1 MGRASPAAMTFIR
14 DARLGI
20 RLLWRQPGFTVIAL
34 LTLALG
40 IAANTAIFTVVYATL
55 LAPLPYEHGD
65 RIVMVW
71 SRVQNNRNGSAA
83 GTYEEWKRRARS
95 FDGLAAWTGRQV
107 SLAEPGQRPDQVQ
120 ARLGTP
126 GFITIHGFKMMLGRD
141 FVPEEGVTGKDQA
154 IVLPNR
160 FWRTRYNSDASIV
173 GKTVRVDGMPYN
185 VVGVLA
191 PGVADRLESDLFLP
205 LAFKPDQLNHDFHW
219 LLVMGR
225 LKANVTVA
233 QADAEMKGIAAQ
245 IAKEFPKSKGGWS
258 ASVEPLKNNFLPDD
272 MIATLWLLL
281 GSVGFVLLIAC
292 ANIANLLLARGTARQ
307 REMAVRASLGAS
319 RGRLFAQ
326 MLTESVILAAAGGLL
341 GLVLAFLGMDALLAV
356 IPPNTLPSEA
366 DMTVNVPVLLFTL
379 AVSLLSGVLFGSA
392 PAWQIKRINLN
403 DVLKET
409 GRSNIGGGRHFVR
422 RVFVVTE
429 FALALTLLAGAGL
442 AISSLVK
449 LANVDLGFKTERLL
463 TMSLPVPDTRLK
475 GAEQIEMFYRQV
487 IEQARALPGVSSV
500 SVSTGFPVRGTNF
513 GMPFTI
519 VGRPVSDP
527 GQRPGAGFNMVTTD
541 YFKTFGIPIQRG
553 RAFTEQDSAAAP
565 RVAIV
570 NDAFV
575 RQYLTGLDPLNT
587 RILVEQLLP
596 GETRL
601 GEAVEWQIVGVYRAV
616 RNRGP
621 RGDFPEIDV
630 PFAQSPWPGASIGL
644 RTTSPDPESVRN
656 AMAAIVQ
663 KLDPDLPIADVRTME
678 QLLYERLAFDRFQAV
693 LFGAFAG
700 VALVLA
706 ALGIYGV
713 MSFTVVQRTHEI
725 GLRMALGAGRDQV
738 LRQILRQG
746 LATALVGIAIGSV
759 GAYLV
764 GRGMR
769 GMLFG
774 VDAIDPLAFSIVA
787 GLLLGASILACF
799 IPAMRA
805 ASVDPMTALRDG

>member
-1 MGRASPAAMTFIR
+1 MNFIR

-20 RLLWRQPGFTVIAL
+20 RLLWRSPGFTVVAL

-40 IAANTAIFTVVYATL
+40 VAANTAIFTVVYATL
-55 LAPLPYEHGD
+55 LAPLPYENGE
-65 RIVMVW
+65 RIVIVW

-83 GTYEEWKRRARS
+83 GTYEEWKRRSRS
-95 FDGLAAWTGRQV
+95 FDGLAAFTGRSV

-126 GFITIHGFKMMLGRD
+126 GFIAIHGFKVMLGRD

-154 IVLPNR
+154 IVLANQ
-160 FWRTRYNSDASIV
+160 FWRARYNSDPQIV
-173 GKTVRVDGMPYN
+173 GKSIRVDGKLHT
-185 VVGVLA
+185 VVGVLS
-191 PGVADRLESDLFLP
+191 PGPADRLESVMFLP
-205 LAFKPDQLNHDFHW
+205 LAFRPDQLNHDFHW

-225 LKANVTVA
+225 LKQNVSIE

-258 ASVEPLKNNFLPDD
+258 ASVEPLKNNFLPNNL
-272 MIATLWLLL
+272 ISTLWLLL
-281 GSVGFVLLIAC
+281 GAVGFVLLIAC
-292 ANIANLLLARGTARQ
+292 ANVANLLLARGTARQ

-319 RGRLFAQ
+319 RKRLFAQ
-326 MLTESVILAAAGGLL
+326 LLTESVVLAAAGGLL
-341 GLVLAFLGMDALLAV
+341 GLLLAFFLMDALIAL
-356 IPPNTLPSEA
+356 IPRNTLPSEA
-366 DMTVNVPVLLFTL
+366 DTTLNLPVLLFTM
-379 AVSLLSGVLFGSA
+379 AVSLLSGVVFGSV

-403 DVLKET
+403 EVLKET
-409 GRSNIGGGRHFVR
+409 GRSTIGGRHWMR
-422 RVFVVTE
+422 RVFVITE

-463 TMSLPVPDTRLK
+463 TMALPVPDTRLK
-475 GAEQIEMFYRQV
+475 GAEQVEMFYRQV
-487 IEQARALPGVSSV
+487 LEQARALPGVASV
-500 SVSTGFPVRGTNF
+500 SVSTGFPVRGTSF

-527 GQRPGAGFNMVTTD
+527 GQRPGAGFNMVTPD

-553 RAFTEQDSAAAP
+553 RAFTEQDSSGAP

-575 RQYLTGLDPLNT
+575 RQYLTGLDPLKT
-587 RILVEQLLP
+587 RLLIEQLLP

-601 GEAVEWQIVGVYRAV
+601 GEAVEWEIVGVYRAV

-630 PFAQSPWPGASIGL
+630 PFAQSPWPGAAIGL
-644 RTTSPDPESVRN
+644 RTSSPDPESVRN
-656 AMAAIVQ
+656 AIAAIVQ

-678 QLLYERLAFDRFQAV
+678 QLVYERLAFDRFQAV
-693 LFGAFAG
+693 LFGSFAG

-706 ALGIYGV
+706 VLGIYGV

-738 LRQILRQG
+738 LRQILREG
-746 LATALVGIAIGSV
+746 LATALIGIGIGTVGS
-759 GAYLV
+759 YLV
-764 GRGMR
+764 GRAMR

-774 VDAIDPLAFSIVA
+774 VEAIDPLAFAIVSS
-787 GLLLGASILACF
+787 LLFSAAILACF

>member
-1 MGRASPAAMTFIR
+1 MTFLR

-20 RLLWRQPGFTVIAL
+20 RLLLRQPGFTVIAL

-40 IAANTAIFTVVYATL
+40 VAANTAIFTVVYATL
-55 LAPLPYEHGD
+55 LAPLPYENGD
-65 RIVMVW
+65 RIVIVW

-83 GTYEEWKRRARS
+83 GTYEEWKRRSRS
-95 FDGLAAWTGRQV
+95 FEGLAAFTGRQV

-126 GFITIHGFKMMLGRD
+126 GFVTIHGFKMMLGRD
-141 FVPEEGVTGKDQA
+141 FIPEEGVPGKDHA
-154 IVLPNR
+154 IVLTNR

-173 GKTVRVDGMPYN
+173 GKTLRVDGLPHT

-191 PGVADRLESDLFLP
+191 PGPSDRLESAMFLP
-205 LAFKPDQLNHDFHW
+205 LAFRPDQLNHDFHW
-219 LLVMGR
+219 LLVMGK
-225 LKANVTVA
+225 LKPNVTIE
-233 QADAEMKGIAAQ
+233 QADAEMKGIAKQ
-245 IAKEFPKSKGGWS
+245 IAEEFPKSKKGWS
-258 ASVEPLKNNFLPDD
+258 ASVEPLKNNFLDQNL
-272 MIATLWLLL
+272 IATLWMLL
-281 GSVGFVLLIAC
+281 GSVAFVLLIAC
-292 ANIANLLLARGTARQ
+292 ANVANLLLARGTARQ

-326 MLTESVILAAAGGLL
+326 LITESVVLAVAGGLL
-341 GLVLAFLGMDALLAV
+341 GLVLAFFALDVLLAL

-366 DMTVNVPVLLFTL
+366 DLTINVPVLIFTL
-379 AVSLLSGVLFGSA
+379 AVSVLSGVVFGSA
-392 PAWQIKRINLN
+392 PAWQVQRIKLN

-409 GRSNIGGGRHFVR
+409 GRSAIAGGRQWVR
-422 RVFVVTE
+422 RAFVVTE

-449 LANVDLGFKTERLL
+449 LVNVDLGFQIERRL

-475 GAEQIEMFYRQV
+475 GAEQIEVFYRQV
-487 IEQARALPGVSSV
+487 LDQARAIPGVKSV

-513 GMPFTI
+513 GMPFEI
-519 VGRPVSDP
+519 VGRPIGDP
-527 GQRPGAGFNMVTTD
+527 GQRPGAGFNMVSPD
-541 YFKTFGIPIQRG
+541 YFKTFGIAIQRG

-570 NDAFV
+570 NDAFA
-575 RQYLTGLDPLNT
+575 RQYLAGLDPLKS

-601 GEAVEWQIVGVYRAV
+601 GPAVEWQIVGVYRSV

-630 PFAQSPWPGASIGL
+630 PFAQSPWPGVVIGVH
-644 RTTSPDPESVRN
+644 TTSPDPESVRN
-656 AMAAIVQ
+656 AIAAIVQ
-663 KLDPDLPIADVRTME
+663 RLDPDLPIADVQTME
-678 QLLYERLAFDRFQAV
+678 QLVYERLAFDRFQAV

-738 LRQILRQG
+738 LRQILREG
-746 LATALVGIAIGSV
+746 LVTALVGLAIGTV

-774 VDAIDPLAFSIVA
+774 VGAIDPLAFSIVA
-787 GLLLGASILACF
+787 CLLLSASILACF

>member
-1 MGRASPAAMTFIR
+1 MGRAFSGAMTFIR

-20 RLLWRQPGFTVIAL
+20 RLLWQQPGFTVVAL

-40 IAANTAIFTVVYATL
+40 VAANTAIFTVVYATL

-71 SRVQNNRNGSAA
+71 SRVRDNRNGSAA
-83 GTYEEWKRRARS
+83 GTYEEWKRRSRS
-95 FDGLAAWTGRQV
+95 FDGLAAWTGRSV

-126 GFITIHGFKMMLGRD
+126 GFVTIHGFKMMLGRD
-141 FVPEEGVTGKDQA
+141 FLPEEGVPGKDQA
-154 IVLPNR
+154 VVMGNR
-160 FWRTRYNSDASIV
+160 FWQTRYQGDASIV
-173 GKTVRVDGMPYN
+173 GRTIRVDGKPYT

-191 PGVADRLESDLFLP
+191 PGVADRLESQMFLP
-205 LAFKPDQLNHDFHW
+205 LAFTPDQLNHDFHW

-225 LKANVTVA
+225 LKPNVTVA
-233 QADAEMKGIAAQ
+233 QADAEMKGIAKQ
-245 IAKEFPKSKGGWS
+245 IAQEFPKSKGGWS
-258 ASVEPLKNNFLPDD
+258 ASVEPLKNNFLDD
-272 MIATLWLLL
+272 NLRSTLWLLL
-281 GSVGFVLLIAC
+281 GAVGFVLLIAC
-292 ANIANLLLARGTARQ
+292 ANIANLLLARGTTRQ
-307 REMAVRASLGAS
+307 RELAVRASLGAS

-326 MLTESVILAAAGGLL
+326 MLTESVVLATAGGLL
-341 GLVLAFLGMDALLAV
+341 GLVLAFFALDGLLAL

-366 DMTVNVPVLLFTL
+366 DMTLNVPVLLFTL
-379 AVSLLSGVLFGSA
+379 AVSMLSGVLFGSA

-409 GRSNIGGGRHFVR
+409 GRSTIGGGRQWMRRIFVIA
-422 RVFVVTE
+422 E

-449 LANVDLGFKTERLL
+449 LVNVDLGFKTERLL
-463 TMSLPVPDTRLK
+463 TLSLPVPDTRLK
-475 GAEQIEMFYRQV
+475 GAEQIDAFYRQLL
-487 IEQARALPGVSSV
+487 EQTRALPGVSSV
-500 SVSTGFPVRGTNF
+500 SASTGMPVRGTSF

-519 VGRPVSDP
+519 VGRPVGDP
-527 GQRPGAGFNMVTTD
+527 GQRPGAGFNMVTPD

-553 RAFTEQDSAAAP
+553 RAFTEQDAAGAP

-575 RQYLTGLDPLNT
+575 RQYLAGLDPLNT

-601 GEAVEWQIVGVYRAV
+601 GEAVEWQIVGIYRAV
-616 RNRGP
+616 RNGGP

-630 PFAQSPWPGASIGL
+630 PFAQSPWPGAMLGL
-644 RTTSPDPESVRN
+644 RTVSRDPDSVRN
-656 AMAAIVQ
+656 EIAAIVQ
-663 KLDPDLPIADVRTME
+663 KLDPDLPIADVRTMD
-678 QLLYERLAFDRFQAV
+678 QLVYERLAFDRFQAV
-693 LFGAFAG
+693 LFGSFAG
-700 VALVLA
+700 IALVLA

-713 MSFTVVQRTHEI
+713 MSFAVVQRTHEI
-725 GLRMALGAGRDQV
+725 GLRMALGAGRAQV
-738 LRQILRQG
+738 LRQILREG
-746 LATALVGIAIGSV
+746 LTTALVGLALGSIG
-759 GAYLV
+759 AWLA
-764 GRGMR
+764 GRAMR

-787 GLLLGASILACF
+787 ALLLGASILACF